1 MVFNS
6 PVNDELWLVHGPL
19 PLCPDG
25 IGVMP
30 PAENTLVGASQTWRS
45 LHATVG
51 LDSVEG
57 VLKFVKIHLYRRPLT
72 AITLVARSVNVLGS

>member
-19 PLCPDG
+19 PLGPDG

-30 PAENTLVGASQTWRS
+30 PAENTLVGASQTRRS

-57 VLKFVKIHLYRRPLT
+57 VLKICSDSFIQATFDGDNLSGP
-72 AITLVARSVNVLGS
+72 